1 MLVAVIILG
10 AVVLVAAFFVI
21 RAIVAPRRLA
31 SINDMIRS
39 GKLPQAIRAAKSILA
54 KDSRNIAARYALAR
68 AYLKDNKPELSLHE
82 MRTINEI
89 GVFDG
94 AIDESVFRKEMAE
107 LFLQF
112 KQPEEALKE
121 LLLLQKLNPGDAETH
136 YLIGNLMADR
146 NKGAQA
152 LNHYRK
158 AIEINPRHANAR
170 FRLGMLCYR
179 AKQTDEAREQLQIAL
194 RISPDLHAA
203 NYYLGKLQKDSGEFP
218 AAAAS
223 FDKATRDPE
232 YKVKALIDKGL
243 AEVKYGATDKAETDL
258 ERAVSLTSDPNSKE
272 TLYAKY
278 ALAALYERGRKIEPA
293 IDLWEQIYTAQANF
307 RDVAEKL
314 SQYQELRQDDRIKDY
329 LTIGTEEFLGIC
341 QAITQAMGL
350 SIRDAEVNRDTGRII
365 AQEPQSKWRNVRQMP
380 RLLIFLRT
388 TDPIEESVVRKIHEE
403 MRQQNIGRGV
413 VVTSSSFS
421 RRAVEFAQTRP
432 IDLVAREKLQE
443 LLAQADA

>member
-1 MLVAVIILG
+1 ML
-10 AVVLVAAFFVI
+10 

-121 LLLLQKLNPGDAETH
+121 LLLLQKLNPGNAETH

-152 LNHYRK
+152 LSHFRK

-179 AKQTDEAREQLQIAL
+179 AKQTDEAREQLQMAL

-293 IDLWEQIYTAQANF
+293 TDLWEQIYSVQANF

-329 LTIGTEEFLGIC
+329 LTTGTDEFLGMC
-341 QAITQAMGL
+341 QAIAQAMGL

-380 RLLIFLRT
+380 RLLIFLRA

-413 VVTSSSFS
+413 VVTSSTFS

-432 IDLVAREKLQE
+432 IDLVARETLQE
-443 LLAQADA
+443 LLAKADA